1 MAQFGKASSRRGKPN
16 YLTAII
22 GVALVLFLFGIVGW
36 LLINLRKTGDYF
48 KEQLQVQAFINRD
61 ANKKVIDSATAY
73 IRSLP
78 YIKSVEYV
86 TKEMAVKKY
95 EAENDS
101 IWKTFIS
108 ANPLPESIEY
118 YVKASHVQTD
128 SLNKIATT
136 VQEMYPGLISEFKFP
151 SAIVAKVGSFARNIV
166 IGFLIAAF
174 ILTILVIFSIDSTI
188 RLAMYSNRFLIKT
201 MQMVGATR
209 WFISKPLDGRAVI
222 NGLISAV
229 VSIGLLIA
237 FIFLVESFRPEIK
250 ILRDN
255 QSMLVLF
262 GAMILVGVIISL
274 VSTHRS
280 VIKYLK
286 LKLDELY

>member
-1 MAQFGKASSRRGKPN
+1 MAQFGKSSSKRGKPN
-16 YLTAII
+16 YTTAII

-36 LLINLRKTGDYF
+36 LLINLRKTGDYL
-48 KEQLQVQAFINRD
+48 KEQLQVQAFVNRD
-61 ANKKVIDSATAY
+61 ASKKVIDSATQY
-73 IRSLP
+73 LKSLP
-78 YIKSVEYV
+78 YIKSVEFV
-86 TKEMAVKKY
+86 TRDMAVKKY
-95 EAENDS
+95 EAENDT
-101 IWKTFIS
+101 IWKSFIK

-128 SLNKIATT
+128 SLNKIAAHIS
-136 VQEMYPGLISEFKFP
+136 EMYPGLISEFNFP
-151 SAIVAKVGSFARNIV
+151 SAIVAKVGSFAKNIV

-209 WFISKPLDGRAVI
+209 WFISRPIDIRAII
-222 NGLISAV
+222 NGLISSLVA
-229 VSIGLLIA
+229 IALLIA
-237 FIFLVESFRPEIK
+237 AIYLIEAFRPEIK

-255 QSMLVLF
+255 RSMVLLF
-262 GAMILVGVIISL
+262 ATMIFVGITISL
-274 VSTHRS
+274 LSTHRA

-286 LKLDELY
+286 LKLDDLY